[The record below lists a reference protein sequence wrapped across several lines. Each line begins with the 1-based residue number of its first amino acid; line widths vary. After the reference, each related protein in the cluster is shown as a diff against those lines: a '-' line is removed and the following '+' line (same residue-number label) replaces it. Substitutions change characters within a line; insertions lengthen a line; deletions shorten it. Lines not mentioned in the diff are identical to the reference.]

1 MPLLFIQARNS
12 DYWIRDDGYEH
23 ASPEAALAKGIQSA
37 VAMAADEIGRGRRSA
52 AVEVIIEQGD
62 GVHLLSSVVAISVS
76 PLIVTVPRF
85 EDETA
90 KA

>member
-12 DYWIRDDGYEH
+12 DFWVRDDGYEH

-62 GVHLLSSVVAISVS
+62 GVRLLSSVVAISVS
-76 PLIVTVPRF
+76 PLVLAAPKL
-85 EDETA
+85 EDQTG